1 MSGSP
6 EARQLI
12 EDVRSA
18 NVVQRVQRI
27 WWPEAASL
35 RASMYSSQTLPFSC
49 GLVDAAAIALN
60 EHAFHRAEVAFR
72 GTHKAHTLIH
82 ANCGLHHIHCMQPK
96 DCCPHAEC
104 MLFAFVHKRGSH
116 TPSACRWYNS

>member
-49 GLVDAAAIALN
+49 RLVDAAAIALN

-72 GTHKAHTLIH
+72 GMHKAPTLIH
-82 ANCGLHHIHCMQPK
+82 ANCGLHHIHCTPPK
-96 DCCPHAEC
+96 HRSPHAQ
-104 MLFAFVHKRGSH
+104 LIPF
-116 TPSACRWYNS
+116 